1 MTIFYFTG
9 TGNSLF
15 VARKF
20 ADSAG
25 ANLISIPQ
33 AMHESKSYKDDCIG
47 FVYPQYAN
55 GLPKMV
61 RSFITNNTFEA
72 DYFFAV
78 NLWSFIHI
86 NALGEIASLIP
97 LNYGAYLRTPM
108 NFIFLLNSPKNPINM
123 LDKAEKNLNKII
135 SDIISRK
142 SKAIKPK
149 KAIGNATKYCGEAK
163 FLVSLS
169 CTFCKTCVMICP
181 AKNIDVLDE
190 SNYQAIHGN
199 NKSVVV
205 NAAVKFGTNCEN
217 CYACVNLRP
226 AHAIF
231 ANKATLK
238 RRQYRNPY
246 VSMAEIAEVN
256 SPVIEKEAN

>member
-15 VARKF
+15 AARKI

-33 AMHESKSYKDDCIG
+33 AMDESKSYKDDCIG

-61 RSFITNNTFEA
+61 RGFISNNTFEA

-97 LNYGAYLRTPM
+97 LNYGVYLKTPM
-108 NFIFLLNSPKNPINM
+108 NFVFLLNSPKNPINM
-123 LDKAEKNLNKII
+123 LDKAEKKLDKII
-135 SDIISRK
+135 TDITNRK
-142 SKAIKPK
+142 LKPAKPK
-149 KAIGNATKYCGEAK
+149 KSIGNATKYFGESKFMLTQDCSKCG
-163 FLVSLS
+163 
-169 CTFCKTCVMICP
+169 TCANVCP
-181 AKNIDVLDE
+181 ASNIILGDVVTFE
-190 SNYQAIHGN
+190 SR
-199 NKSVVV
+199 
-205 NAAVKFGTNCEN
+205 CEN
-217 CYACVNLRP
+217 CYACVNLCP
-226 AHAIF
+226 AHAIY

-246 VSMAEIAEVN
+246 VSVAEIAEVN
-256 SPVIEKEAN
+256 SLVIEKEAD